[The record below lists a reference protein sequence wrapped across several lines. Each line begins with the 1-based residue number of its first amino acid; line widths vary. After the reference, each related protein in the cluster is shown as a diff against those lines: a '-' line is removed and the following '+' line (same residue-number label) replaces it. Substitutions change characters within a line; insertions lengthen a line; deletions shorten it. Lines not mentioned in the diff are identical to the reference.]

1 MGTRSNPFYR
11 YQNPALGQGF
21 SGLAAAMFPQ
31 PDKTQSEI
39 QAREAQAAANMALAA
54 ERDQN
59 TRGKTIR
66 NDRYDAMPTE
76 LAQLFMSGGQFQD
89 EALTSNPLYQPP
101 APIDWNNTNLL
112 LDGLPQQDTQ
122 PMMLGGRTAAD
133 QMAAALQQMEA
144 YGFRPDQIMDAIGRM
159 EYLNRAGGDDP
170 QSALAFAPFAGV
182 TSPNANTALTPEAQ
196 NQISAR
202 NAEESLSQALAVQ
215 RLQNEGRLNVETL
228 KQDWQDAR
236 GPSGG
241 RTPTIPFV
249 PPRLT
254 ADMRANIDKRVKDM
268 GYANVE
274 PAAIDELTRFA
285 TQLYQDPNNEDTF
298 KNSAESVFATLD
310 MLEAGQ
316 LASVS
321 ETLRKNF
328 FGRKRIDLNR
338 VPPGERPAQN
348 ESPIITDARA
358 AIARGAP
365 RDAVIQRLKDNGITP
380 PEDL

>member
-39 QAREAQAAANMALAA
+39 AAREAQAAANMALAA

-59 TRGKTIR
+59 TRGKTIK

-76 LAQLFMSGGQFQD
+76 LAQLFMSGGRFQD
-89 EALTSNPLYQPP
+89 EPLTSNPLYQPP
-101 APIDWNNTNLL
+101 APIDY
-112 LDGLPQQDTQ
+112 GAMMRGEPIPQEAQ
-122 PMMLGGRTAAD
+122 PMMLGGRTATD
-133 QMAAALQQMEA
+133 QFATALQQMEA

-159 EYLNRAGGDDP
+159 EYLNRAAGADP
-170 QSALAFAPFAGV
+170 QAALPFAPFAGV
-182 TSPNANTALTPEAQ
+182 TSPNANTALTPDAQ

-202 NAEESLSQALAVQ
+202 NAQESLTQATQVEDM
-215 RLQNEGRLNVETL
+215 RNKNRIDIENIREDGRVS
-228 KQDWQDAR
+228 R
-236 GPSGG
+236 GTSGG
-241 RTPTIPFV
+241 RTPALPTV
-249 PPRLT
+249 TPRLT
-254 ADMRANIDKRVKDM
+254 ADMRTSLEQRVKAM

-274 PAAIDELTRFA
+274 PGAIDELTRFA

-310 MLEAGQ
+310 MLESGQMAG
-316 LASVS
+316 VS

-328 FGRKRIDLNR
+328 FGRPRRDLNR
-338 VPPGERPAQN
+338 VPASERPAQN
-348 ESPIITDARA
+348 ESPSITAARA
-358 AIARGAP
+358 AIAQGAP
-365 RDAVIQRLKDNGITP
+365 RDAVIKRLKDNGITP
-380 PEDL
+380 PKDL